1 MAGTVRRRGE
11 SWQAILSF
19 RDPDRPGR
27 TRQVTATRPTK
38 KAAELALAEL
48 VVKRS
53 KERSL
58 PAHHTFAETVAKW
71 REVKERTASPSSLV
85 RYDIALKK
93 HVLPKFG
100 SVKIRRLTAE
110 MLDDHYAALRK
121 AGMADNSIRWQ
132 HDLLSNICRYA
143 LRSLKWIETNP
154 VADANPPKRGVT
166 KINLPTV
173 EDLAKLMEAADLDGP
188 VLGAFVRLA
197 ITTGARRGEL
207 CALQWK
213 HVDLETGQLVVAGTA
228 TLGHDGYIVKLPK
241 NGRVRRMALAAP
253 IVDHMSLY
261 RDLRALLAEQC
272 GGSLTGESYVFSS
285 DPDGLT
291 VGHPGTMTDKFTMAK
306 RIAGLRGLRMHDLRH
321 QAATVLLNSR
331 ISPRVVSERLG
342 HSRTSTTLDI
352 YAQFV
357 PAADEEAADIL
368 GGLLGALRDP
378 TERAG
383 SHPRPNPTSE

>member
-1 MAGTVRRRGE
+1 MAGTVRKRGR

-19 RDPDRPGR
+19 RDPDHPGR

-48 VVKRS
+48 VVGRNR
-53 KERSL
+53 ERL
-58 PAHHTFAETVAKW
+58 APAHHTFAETVAKW
-71 REVKERTASPSSLV
+71 REVKERTASPSSLL
-85 RYDIALKK
+85 RYDMALSK
-93 HVLPKFG
+93 HLLPAFG
-100 SVKIRRLTAE
+100 EVKIRRLTSE
-110 MLDDHYAALRK
+110 MLDDHYAALRN

-143 LRSLKWIETNP
+143 LRSLKWIEANP
-154 VADANPPKRGVT
+154 AADANPPKRAAT
-166 KINLPTV
+166 TINLPTV
-173 EDLAKLMEAADLDGP
+173 EDLTRLIAAADLDGP

-197 ITTGARRGEL
+197 IATGARRGEL

-213 HVDLETGQLVVAGTA
+213 HLNLETGQLVIAGTA
-228 TLGHDGYIVKLPK
+228 TLGHDGYVVKLPK
-241 NGRVRRMALAAP
+241 NGRVRRIALAAP
-253 IVDHMSLY
+253 IVEHLALY
-261 RDLRALLAEQC
+261 RDLRALLAQQC
-272 GGSLTGESYVFSS
+272 GGALSEDSYVFCC

-321 QAATVLLNSR
+321 QAATVLLNNR

-368 GGLLGALRDP
+368 GGLLGSP
-378 TERAG
+378 
-383 SHPRPNPTSE
+383 SEPA